1 MPTDNVDKA
10 VAWDAAQASWQKGYA
25 RAKAESA
32 DTIESLRAE
41 VSRLSAE
48 LEGARKETIERM
60 ALVALDDAAVSDDL
74 KRAAEK
80 HGDDHAVRIHS
91 NDAFA
96 ARRIAAA
103 IRQKGETP

>member
-25 RAKAESA
+25 RAKAESV

-48 LEGARKETIERM
+48 LEGARKKHFEEAARIADDPYNHITQEWPTIEQIC
-60 ALVALDDAAVSDDL
+60 
-74 KRAAEK
+74 E
-80 HGDDHAVRIHS
+80 G
-91 NDAFA
+91 
-96 ARRIAAA
+96 IAAA